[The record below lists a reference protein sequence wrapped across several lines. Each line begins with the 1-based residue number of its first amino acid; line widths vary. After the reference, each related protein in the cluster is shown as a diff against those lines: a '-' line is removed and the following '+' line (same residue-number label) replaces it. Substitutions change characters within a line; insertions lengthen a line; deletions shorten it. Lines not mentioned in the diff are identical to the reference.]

1 MKTHGIHHI
10 SMISRHGQEVID
22 FYSGLLGL
30 KLVKKTLNFDNPNQ
44 YHITFGT
51 NEAELGSLLTF
62 FPHPKAKPGIQGDG
76 QVRTITLAVPENS
89 FKFWQNR
96 LTKFEVSYSIIR
108 KFNQNYLTF
117 KDLDGI
123 EIELLETNEGKPN
136 IFEFNGVTKEVA
148 VKGIYNVVLN
158 ASNPKTEDFLKA
170 IGYQFEQESSLYKR
184 YKLETSDV
192 LGRYI
197 EIYKP
202 GEDQGNNSI
211 GTVHHLALTVFEK
224 EIEAW
229 DKKIRALGLLPS
241 EIKDRKYF
249 RSMYFKEFSNILIEL
264 ATEKPGMTED
274 ESVSELGTNF
284 LIPPHFKNL
293 PKETFDHLMPL
304 EVKEVTKLTKY
315 DYIDMESYKS
325 SHRHRDILNEI
336 NLLARKAKTE
346 GLTEAEL
353 ERRAILR
360 KEYVASVTGGVRNM
374 VEKVKLVDEEGNE
387 EEGFIKKGKVV
398 ETWN

>member
-30 KLVKKTLNFDNPNQ
+30 KLVKKTLNFDDPNQ
-44 YHITFGT
+44 YHITLGT
-51 NEAELGSLLTF
+51 NEAEIGSLLTF
-62 FPHPKAKPGIQGDG
+62 FPHPTAKPGILGDG
-76 QVRTITLAVPENS
+76 QVRAITLAVPVDS
-89 FKFWQNR
+89 FKFWQDR

-108 KFNQNYLTF
+108 RFNQNYLTF

-123 EIELLETNEGKPN
+123 EIELLETNEGNPN
-136 IFEFNGVTKEVA
+136 VFEFNGVTKEVA
-148 VKGIYNVVLN
+148 IKGIYSVVLN

-170 IGYQFEQESSLYKR
+170 IGYQFIQESSLYKR
-184 YKLETSDV
+184 YELISSDV

-202 GEDQGNNSI
+202 TQDRGNNSI
-211 GTVHHLALTVFEK
+211 GTVHHLALTVLDK
-224 EIEAW
+224 EMDQW
-229 DKKIRALGLLPS
+229 DQKIRDIGLLPS

-249 RSMYFKEFSNILIEL
+249 RSIYFEEFSNVLIEL
-264 ATEKPGMTED
+264 ATEKPGMIQEEKVED
-274 ESVSELGTNF
+274 LGKTF
-284 LIPPHFKNL
+284 LIPPHFQNL

-315 DYIDMESYKS
+315 DYIDMKSYKS
-325 SHRHRDILNEI
+325 SLRHRELLNEI

-374 VEKVKLVDEEGNE
+374 VEKVKLVDQDGNE